1 MKSLNYKVIR
11 VNALD
16 NHKVLVEF
24 DNGENRIVDA
34 MEFIKNNS
42 KLQKFK
48 DINFFKRNIKVIN
61 NTMAF
66 DIREDMSEYTCYD
79 IAIEYLYFEYPDKK
93 SYELYNKIKDF
104 SPDGDDWSILDD
116 ILGEVYDYR
125 YETNCLGA
133 MFRLFEK
140 YPEEDNE
147 TLWGVLHGIESIE
160 GSEERVFWSLRRGKS
175 LFVIMMM
182 NRLLNIGVSKI
193 NGLDLIE
200 KLKEIMLDESVSA
213 KIRKLAKEFYNYQ
226 NNK

>member
-79 IAIEYLYFEYPDKK
+79 IAIEYLYFEYPDEK
-93 SYELYNKIKDF
+93 SHELYNKI
-104 SPDGDDWSILDD
+104 
-116 ILGEVYDYR
+116 
-125 YETNCLGA
+125 
-133 MFRLFEK
+133 
-140 YPEEDNE
+140 
-147 TLWGVLHGIESIE
+147 
-160 GSEERVFWSLRRGKS
+160 
-175 LFVIMMM
+175 
-182 NRLLNIGVSKI
+182 
-193 NGLDLIE
+193 
-200 KLKEIMLDESVSA
+200 
-213 KIRKLAKEFYNYQ
+213 
-226 NNK
+226 